1 MIDKNLYLRDGHIHS
16 PYCPHGTKDSLDA
29 YVEQALEKG
38 LKEMSFTEHMPF
50 GSYFMPDKEFLDEC
64 ALSKNDVQKYFNDV
78 NRVKEKYSD
87 KIKINLGMEVDFI
100 DGLEEETKE
109 LLNTYGPSLEDGL
122 LSVHFIKVNDEYMAI
137 DGLGG
142 LEKAI
147 ELLGTIEKV
156 YDKYYETLLKAVK
169 SDLGKY
175 KPKRIG
181 HPNLVRRFNELY
193 PLEYKNND
201 LLEEIAKEIKKNDYE
216 VDINT
221 AGLRK
226 EYCNEIYV
234 SGYFRELVE
243 KYEIRTVFGS
253 DSHEAKDV
261 GSGFDKF

>member
-1 MIDKNLYLRDGHIHS
+1 MKDNDLYLRDGHIHS
-16 PYCPHGTKDSLDA
+16 PYCPHGSNDSFDS
-29 YVEQALEKG
+29 YVERALEKN
-38 LKEMSFTEHMPF
+38 LKEISFTEHMPF
-50 GSYFMPDKEFLDEC
+50 KSYFIDNKEFLDEC
-64 ALSKNDVQKYFNDV
+64 SLSKNDVDKYFESV
-78 NRVKEKYSD
+78 NKIKEKYYG

-109 LLNTYGPSLEDGL
+109 LLNTYGPHLDDGL
-122 LSVHFIKVNDEYMAI
+122 LSVHFIKIKDEYMAI
-137 DGLGG
+137 DGIDGF
-142 LEKAI
+142 EKARK
-147 ELLGTIEKV
+147 LLGTVEKV

-193 PLEYKNND
+193 PLEYKNYE
-201 LLEEIAKEIKKNDYE
+201 LLETLAEEIKKNDYE

-226 EYCNEIYV
+226 KYCGEIYV

-243 KYEIRTVFGS
+243 KYKIRTVFGS
-253 DSHEAKDV
+253 DSHESKDV
-261 GSGFDKF
+261 GSGFDKY